1 MSHYPFLVHN
11 VVAYLPMLII
21 INPTTHYN
29 TSNIIQLA
37 VSAVHGEILEEWPCF
52 AKQLPRSSAQLS
64 SSQVLLHFPQLGMPH
79 YLMFSDIQM
88 AQITAGYDLTG

>member
-37 VSAVHGEILEEWPCF
+37 VSAVHGEIRK
-52 AKQLPRSSAQLS
+52 AIATVISAAF
-64 SSQVLLHFPQLGMPH
+64 VIAGLLHFPQLGMPH
-79 YLMFSDIQM
+79 YHV
-88 AQITAGYDLTG
+88 

>member
-11 VVAYLPMLII
+11 VVAYLLMRII

-52 AKQLPRSSAQLS
+52 AKQLPRSSAQL
-64 SSQVLLHFPQLGMPH
+64 LLHFPQLGMPH